1 MFDELK
7 EVKCYEE
14 VAGFNSHNVKCFKE
28 IKLFEESSKR
38 GDVFWTQ
45 VCIYS
50 GAFLWIYL
58 TAYYFRN
65 KNSIIDNR
73 PGYMYTPPKILKCSI

>member
-38 GDVFWTQ
+38 
-45 VCIYS
+45 
-50 GAFLWIYL
+50 IYL

-73 PGYMYTPPKILKCSI
+73 PGYMYTPPKILKFSI